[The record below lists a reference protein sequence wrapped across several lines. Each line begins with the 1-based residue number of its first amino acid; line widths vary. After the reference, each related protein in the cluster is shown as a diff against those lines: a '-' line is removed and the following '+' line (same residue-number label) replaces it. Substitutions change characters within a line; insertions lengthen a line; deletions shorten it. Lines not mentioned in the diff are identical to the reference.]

1 MDRKGEVHCRS
12 RPFDRST
19 QKTMTNRER
28 LLAIMAGRSPDRIP
42 WIPRL
47 QIWYEAH
54 KRRGTLPARYKG
66 WSLREIER
74 DLGMGTPAREGRVF
88 RTVLRDV
95 EVNVHEQGD
104 ETRTEY
110 ITPLGT
116 VSTLTRRSE
125 VLERGGITHRMEV
138 EHMIAGPQDYAVT
151 EYLIEHT
158 EIVPTYQEYLAYEAE
173 VGQDGVPLVSIGPDP
188 MYRILRE
195 LIGYDRAFFHLH
207 DYPDRISHLLGV
219 LQEQAAQIQ
228 RIVLGSPAVLILQGE
243 HFDSQM
249 TPPYLFEK
257 YMLPYFQPFAERL
270 HERGKVLAC
279 HADADTSLLLD
290 LIVEAGFDMAE
301 CFVTAPMVPVTL
313 EQARAAFGSD
323 VIIWGGVP
331 SVMLCDPVS
340 DQAFEEYMRD
350 LFQAIAPGDAF
361 ILGVADNVMAE
372 AKLERIER
380 VSEMVQAYGA
390 YPIQM
395 A

>member
-1 MDRKGEVHCRS
+1 
-12 RPFDRST
+12 
-19 QKTMTNRER
+19 MTNRER

-54 KRRGTLPARYKG
+54 KRRGTLPDRYKG

-125 VLERGGITHRMEV
+125 VLERGGIAHRMEV
-138 EHMIAGPQDYAVT
+138 EHMIVGPEDYPVA
-151 EYLIEHT
+151 EYLIQHT
-158 EIVPTYQEYLAYEAE
+158 EIVPTYEEYLAYEKE

-195 LIGYDRAFFHLH
+195 WIGYDRAFFHLH

-228 RIVLGSPAVLILQGE
+228 QVVLDSPAKLILQGE

-257 YMLPYFQPFAERL
+257 YMLPYFQPFAQRL

-313 EQARAAFGSD
+313 EQARAAFGAD
-323 VIIWGGVP
+323 VIIWGGIP

-340 DQAFEEYMRD
+340 DQAFEEYVRD
-350 LFQAIAPGDAF
+350 LFRTIAPGDAF

-372 AKLERIER
+372 ARLERIER
-380 VSEMVQAYGA
+380 VSEMVQACGA